1 MGDSSF
7 IINLKKKNMD
17 KKGFVGKKRLF
28 HDSQTLNNVNNNNNN
43 NNINEDSFNST
54 QNSDN
59 TINSDLVLKD
69 KLYNEGIILSEH
81 THWINKVLIL
91 RYQPNHNLISSS
103 ADGLIII
110 YDNFPHY
117 KPLLKIKLFNE
128 SGVTYLTELKN
139 KSIIACSFG
148 VFKQFS
154 LKYNDSKN
162 EFNYEVI
169 NYYSICTSYISKC
182 IELNNEDLLF
192 LSQQNNINILKKKI
206 NNYNNSENEA
216 NENKIKE
223 EYIKQPL
230 INLLKYEL
238 CINILQLN
246 DNLLISGNI
255 TDPKYNI
262 IENSS
267 NKINNNC
274 IYFYDED
281 FNIISKIRNI
291 FCTKSQ
297 ENMVKINS
305 QYVIVGIEI
314 SPNELNWN
322 NNKVIALINYIN
334 FQIESYYEVENQI
347 SALLLHENNLYVGD
361 NKGYIGKYDLKNKEV
376 LFQKEKRVHFYNIN
390 SITCDYVSF
399 NDSNQKIFVIIT
411 GSNDGKIKII
421 SYFND

>member
-1 MGDSSF
+1 M
-7 IINLKKKNMD
+7 NKND
-17 KKGFVGKKRLF
+17 FVGKKRIF
-28 HDSQTLNNVNNNNNN
+28 HDSHSSNNENNNK

-59 TINSDLVLKD
+59 TINTNNAIKD

-91 RYQPNHNLISSS
+91 KYQPKHNLISSS

-128 SGVTYLTELKN
+128 SGVTNLTELKN

-148 VFKQFS
+148 VFKQFR
-154 LKYNDSKN
+154 LNYNDSQN
-162 EFNYEVI
+162 EFKYEVI

-192 LSQQNNINILKKKI
+192 LSQQSNIIIMKKKI
-206 NNYNNSENEA
+206 YNNNTENETYD
-216 NENKIKE
+216 NKEKD
-223 EYIKQPL
+223 EYIKQPI

-262 IENSS
+262 IESSS

-281 FNIISKIRNI
+281 FNIISKIKNI
-291 FCTKSQ
+291 YCTKSQ
-297 ENMVKINS
+297 ENMVKLDH
-305 QYVIVGIEI
+305 QYVIAGIEI

-334 FQIESYYEVENQI
+334 YQIETYYEIENQI
-347 SALLLHENNLYVGD
+347 SAILLHHNNLYVGD
-361 NKGYIGKYDLKNKEV
+361 NKGYIGKYDLKNKEI
-376 LFQKEKRVHFYNIN
+376 LLQKTKRVHFYNIN
-390 SITCDYVSF
+390 SIECEYILD
-399 NDSNQKIFVIIT
+399 NESNQKIFVTIT
-411 GSNDGKIKII
+411 GSNDGKIKIL

>member
-1 MGDSSF
+1 M
-7 IINLKKKNMD
+7 NKN
-17 KKGFVGKKRLF
+17 GFVGKKRIF
-28 HDSQTLNNVNNNNNN
+28 HDSHSSNNENNNKNT
-43 NNINEDSFNST
+43 INEDSFNST
-54 QNSDN
+54 QNSDI
-59 TINSDLVLKD
+59 TINTNIAFKD
-69 KLYNEGIILSEH
+69 KLYNEGIILSDH

-91 RYQPNHNLISSS
+91 KYQPKKNLISSS

-117 KPLLKIKLFNE
+117 KPLLKLKLFNE

-148 VFKQFS
+148 VFKQFR
-154 LKYNDSKN
+154 LNYNDSQN
-162 EFNYEVI
+162 EFKYEVI

-182 IELNNEDLLF
+182 VELNNEDLLF
-192 LSQQNNINILKKKI
+192 LSQQSNIIIMKKKI
-206 NNYNNSENEA
+206 YNNNTKNETYD
-216 NENKIKE
+216 NKEKD
-223 EYIKQPL
+223 EYIKQSI

-262 IENSS
+262 IESSS

-281 FNIISKIRNI
+281 FNIISKMKNI
-291 FCTKSQ
+291 YCTKSQ
-297 ENMVKINS
+297 ENMVKINH

-334 FQIESYYEVENQI
+334 YQLESYFEVENQI
-347 SALLLHENNLYVGD
+347 SALLFHHNNLYVGD
-361 NKGYIGKYDLKNKEV
+361 NKGYIGKYDLKNKE
-376 LFQKEKRVHFYNIN
+376 LLLQKEKRVHFYNIN
-390 SITCDYVSF
+390 SIACDYVLD
-399 NDSNQKIFVIIT
+399 NESNQKIFVIIT
-411 GSNDGKIKII
+411 GSNDGKIKIL

>member
-1 MGDSSF
+1 
-7 IINLKKKNMD
+7 MD
-17 KKGFVGKKRLF
+17 KNELVGKKRLLP
-28 HDSQTLNNVNNNNNN
+28 DSQTSNNEKNNKNNY
-43 NNINEDSFNST
+43 NEDSFNST
-54 QNSDN
+54 QNSDS
-59 TINSDLVLKD
+59 TINSNITFKD
-69 KLYNEGIILSEH
+69 KLYNEGIILNEH

-91 RYQPNHNLISSS
+91 KYQPKHNLISSS

-110 YDNFPHY
+110 YDIFPNY
-117 KPLLKIKLFNE
+117 KPLSKLKLFNE

-148 VFKQFS
+148 VFKQFR
-154 LKYNDSKN
+154 LNYIDSQN
-162 EFNYEVI
+162 EFYYEVI

-192 LSQQNNINILKKKI
+192 LSQQNNIIIMKKKT
-206 NNYNNSENEA
+206 NNNNTENKASENTV
-216 NENKIKE
+216 KDD
-223 EYIKQPL
+223 YIKQPL

-262 IENSS
+262 IESNS
-267 NKINNNC
+267 NRINNNC

-281 FNIISKIRNI
+281 FNIISKIKNI

-297 ENMVKINS
+297 ENMVKIDH
-305 QYVIVGIEI
+305 QYAIVGIEI

-334 FQIESYYEVENQI
+334 YQIESYFEVENQI
-347 SALLLHENNLYVGD
+347 SALLLHEKNLYVGD
-361 NKGYIGKYDLKNKEV
+361 NKGYILKYELNNKE
-376 LFQKEKRVHFYNIN
+376 LLLQKEKRVHFYNIN
-390 SITCDYVSF
+390 SISCDYVF
-399 NDSNQKIFVIIT
+399 DNDSNQKIFVIIT
-411 GSNDGKIKII
+411 GSNDGKIKIL

>member
-1 MGDSSF
+1 
-7 IINLKKKNMD
+7 MD
-17 KKGFVGKKRLF
+17 KNDLIGKKRIF
-28 HDSQTLNNVNNNNNN
+28 HDSQTSNNENNNKNNF
-43 NNINEDSFNST
+43 NEDSFNST

-59 TINSDLVLKD
+59 TINTNFAFKD
-69 KLYNEGIILSEH
+69 KLYNEGIILSDH

-91 RYQPNHNLISSS
+91 KYQPKKNLISSS

-117 KPLLKIKLFNE
+117 KPLLKLKLFNE

-148 VFKQFS
+148 VFKQFI
-154 LKYNDSKN
+154 LNYNNSQNIFK
-162 EFNYEVI
+162 YEVI

-182 IELNNEDLLF
+182 VELNNEDLLF
-192 LSQQNNINILKKKI
+192 LSQQSNIIIMKKKI
-206 NNYNNSENEA
+206 YNNNTENETYD
-216 NENKIKE
+216 NKEKD

-230 INLLKYEL
+230 IYLLKYEL

-262 IENSS
+262 IENNS

-281 FNIISKIRNI
+281 FNIISKIKNI
-291 FCTKSQ
+291 YCTKSQ
-297 ENMVKINS
+297 ENMVKINH

-334 FQIESYYEVENQI
+334 YQIESYFEVENQI
-347 SALLLHENNLYVGD
+347 SALLFHHNNLYVGD
-361 NKGYIGKYDLKNKEV
+361 NKGYIAKYDLKNKE
-376 LFQKEKRVHFYNIN
+376 LLLQKNKRVHFYNIN
-390 SITCDYVSF
+390 SIACDYVLD
-399 NDSNQKIFVIIT
+399 NESNQKIFVIIT
-411 GSNDGKIKII
+411 GSNDGKIKIL